1 MNKVEFIQAIAD
13 KTSVDTN
20 IIKKVID
27 ACEAVLMENVPQG
40 YVQSPDLTKTDSF
53 KNNKNVKIVQ
63 FPNPA
68 NVEHKT
74 N

>member
-1 MNKVEFIQAIAD
+1 MNKAEFIQAIAD
-13 KTSVDTN
+13 KTSLDTN
-20 IIKKVID
+20 IIKRVID

-40 YVQSPDLTKTDSF
+40 YVQSPDLEKTDSF

-63 FPNPA
+63 FPNSA
-68 NVEHKT
+68 NIEHKT